1 VYVISYAEA
10 NISQVGNTAVI
21 AQIAIARSGSG
32 YDSSIYK
39 RFYCYHGGTYK
50 WSPWE
55 KLATESDIAITTLG
69 TQSEVF
75 SSVES
80 GYTIN
85 DLAMYKQ
92 GKHVWGTFVLSKDS
106 GDLPSSQAAV
116 ATLKF
121 IPSASMNSWCACSGN
136 RYGGQPFYIGY
147 MWAASGNGQILVCNP
162 SGTTSGVNTAKI
174 MLDYC
179 ID

>member
-1 VYVISYAEA
+1 M
-10 NISQVGNTAVI
+10 NKKDL
-21 AQIAIARSGSG
+21 R
-32 YDSSIYK
+32 
-39 RFYCYHGGTYK
+39 
-50 WSPWE
+50 
-55 KLATESDIAITTLG
+55 KLINRT
-69 TQSEVF
+69 VF
-75 SSVES
+75 SNKSGIINGDELNDVLTEIVDSYNKVEDEFTEGSVVITNPDGVFVES